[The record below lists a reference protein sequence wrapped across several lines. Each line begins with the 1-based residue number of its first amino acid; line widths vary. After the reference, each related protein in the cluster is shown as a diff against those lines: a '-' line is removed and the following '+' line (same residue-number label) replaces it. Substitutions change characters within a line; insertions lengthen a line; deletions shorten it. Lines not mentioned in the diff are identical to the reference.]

1 MAQSGT
7 DFEKLLQ
14 VLVGH
19 GVEFVVVGGVAAVL
33 QGAPIMTLDLDIVH
47 RRDPSNVNRLLNA
60 LEDLGA
66 YYRNMPERRLVP
78 TRSHLMSQGHQLLL
92 TKFGALDLL
101 GTIGSG
107 RSYGDLL
114 PLTLELE
121 IEELHVRILSLNAL
135 IQVKQEV
142 DQPKDRAVLEILR
155 ETLRESGD
163 A

>member
-92 TKFGALDLL
+92 TEFGALDLL